1 MATQMQVLRQ
11 LYAMIE
17 KVRKARTGNPQQGKE
32 INPNEY
38 MPRGIA

>member
-1 MATQMQVLRQ
+1 ML
-11 LYAMIE
+11 E

-32 INPNEY
+32 INPRKY